1 MTDTKP
7 TILVFCRGEIEG
19 GLKKIKEKAS
29 VYQASYLKRNAPVK
43 LLSEHLS
50 AQAIWI
56 VDPDIATPKY
66 KDLSRKVVNYARNG
80 GIVILGGFFSTLVTP
95 PDFDKWMKD
104 VWDLPW
110 RYGQYETTTVVFQSS
125 AVGPRKFWQD
135 GLVAAY
141 TQKGVFLENVSPADS
156 WYASPPGSTSE
167 SRVFGPVPI
176 QAQTSIAFGRVG
188 GGWLGWTGDIRNTEE
203 TAAAVQAMMGLN
215 AMVSSYPAA
224 RLAATGPRSHR
235 NANVQLGEGT
245 QSHLPEAASHPRDSL
260 PTWKWRTLLVANG
273 FLTVMHGYDVSNV
286 ANIQAPIYKAFG
298 HIELLS
304 WVALSYSVCNIALI
318 PLGRKLFKF
327 GDFKTL
333 CLASMMFIIGGSAL
347 SGAAPN
353 IECII
358 AGRAVMALGSS
369 IIYQGILSFN
379 IIFTYPHELGLVQS
393 SIGACFALGLVL
405 GPVIGGAFANNNHTT
420 WRWAFYLVI
429 PLCVISLVLQ
439 ALFYPRYSM
448 PTTRTTWTHIK
459 EVDWIG
465 SLLHIGTCLLF
476 AISYTSIGSTA
487 TWGINSGIA
496 TWTLFTFFVVIYVL
510 QQAYNLGTTP
520 ENRLLSPSSL
530 LHNRTILLTW
540 ICTFCT
546 AASYGVTLYY
556 VPIYFA
562 FGHGLDPLA
571 AATRLLPFIGVFI
584 FIIMLCGRL
593 LPTLQFYKAFFVVG
607 SFLLLLG
614 GGLFQMLSTDM
625 SESAVMGLESV
636 VAAGLGIIWQLGV
649 PVCTTFLSST
659 EDRLDLALLSNMA
672 QLGGIAASLSIAG
685 MVYQSMGFQSLK
697 DSVGGMGFSDESIRE
712 LLSGVDSPILK
723 DADPKVLRLAVKAI
737 VDAIRACFIILL
749 AAGCMSFLAAW
760 SMSWEAV
767 EFNEPTRQRHI
778 WQSGNIQLR
787 HQRSDGEFLLDDLNT
802 RGGTVG
808 GALSSPAATHICDK
822 R

>member
-1 MTDTKP
+1 MSRPNLGTRHFVEAD
-7 TILVFCRGEIEG
+7 L
-19 GLKKIKEKAS
+19 
-29 VYQASYLKRNAPVK
+29 
-43 LLSEHLS
+43 EH
-50 AQAIWI
+50 
-56 VDPDIATPKY
+56 
-66 KDLSRKVVNYARNG
+66 
-80 GIVILGGFFSTLVTP
+80 
-95 PDFDKWMKD
+95 
-104 VWDLPW
+104 
-110 RYGQYETTTVVFQSS
+110 
-125 AVGPRKFWQD
+125 
-135 GLVAAY
+135 
-141 TQKGVFLENVSPADS
+141 
-156 WYASPPGSTSE
+156 
-167 SRVFGPVPI
+167 
-176 QAQTSIAFGRVG
+176 
-188 GGWLGWTGDIRNTEE
+188 
-203 TAAAVQAMMGLN
+203 
-215 AMVSSYPAA
+215 
-224 RLAATGPRSHR
+224 SHR
-235 NANVQLGEGT
+235 NANIQQGEGT
-245 QSHLPEAASHPRDSL
+245 QLHFPAAASHPRDSL
-260 PTWKWRTLLVANG
+260 PTWKWRALLVANG
-273 FLTVMHGYDVSNV
+273 FLTIMHGYDVSNV
-286 ANIQAPIYKAFG
+286 ANIQASIYRAFG

-304 WVALSYSVCNIALI
+304 WVALGYSVCNIALI

-379 IIFTYPHELGLVQS
+379 IIFTYPHELGLVQG

-405 GPVIGGAFANNNHTT
+405 GPVIGGAFANNSHTT

-465 SLLHIGTCLLF
+465 TLLHIGSCLLF
-476 AISYTSIGSTA
+476 AISCTFIGSTG
-487 TWGINSGIA
+487 TWGINPGIA
-496 TWTLFTFFVVIYVL
+496 TWILFTFFVITYVL

-540 ICTFCT
+540 ICTFCA
-546 AASYGVTLYY
+546 AASYGATLYY

-562 FGHGLDPLA
+562 FGYGLDPLA

-584 FIIMLCGRL
+584 FTIILCGRL
-593 LPTLQFYKAFFVVG
+593 LPTLRFYKAFFVVG
-607 SFLLLLG
+607 SALLLVG
-614 GGLFQMLSTDM
+614 GGIFQMLSTNM
-625 SESAVMGLESV
+625 SESAVMAFESV

-649 PVCTTFLSST
+649 PVCTTFLPST
-659 EDRLDLALLSNMA
+659 EDRLDLALLSNVA

-749 AAGCMSFLAAW
+749 AAGCTSFLAAW
-760 SMSWEAV
+760 SMNWEAL
-767 EFNEPTRQRHI
+767 EFNQPTSPRHI
-778 WQSGNIQLR
+778 RQSGNTQLR

-802 RGGTVG
+802 RGDIAGDV
-808 GALSSPAATHICDK
+808 LSSPATIHIRDK